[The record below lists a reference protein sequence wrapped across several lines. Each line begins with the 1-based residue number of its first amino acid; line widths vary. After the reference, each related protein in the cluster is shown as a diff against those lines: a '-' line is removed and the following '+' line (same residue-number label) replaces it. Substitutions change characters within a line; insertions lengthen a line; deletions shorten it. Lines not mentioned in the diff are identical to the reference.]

1 LIDTK
6 GPTDPLLEKGVLHFK
21 PIAELAAGAKTTYL
35 IRVNG
40 KVAGNLRMRAKLT
53 SNASTEPLVVEEM
66 TKFYAD

>member
-1 LIDTK
+1 LIDAK
-6 GPTDPLLEKGVLHFK
+6 GPTDGIAEKGVLHFK

-40 KVAGNLRMRAKLT
+40 RVAGNLRTRAKLT
-53 SNASTEPLVVEEM
+53 SNASTEPLIVEEM